1 LFCKSEIGGGNL
13 SLSSQKAEKN
23 YNEINNRNCLI
34 SFIVLSKYKYPK
46 FDIYE
51 KLEKNVVY
59 KKSDNDMQKKC
70 LVIFC
75 EGSFMF

>member
-1 LFCKSEIGGGNL
+1 MGTFC
-13 SLSSQKAEKN
+13 SQKEEKN

-51 KLEKNVVY
+51 KLEK
-59 KKSDNDMQKKC
+59 KCGLQEKSDNDMQKKC

-75 EGSFMF
+75 EGSLNCYATCIK